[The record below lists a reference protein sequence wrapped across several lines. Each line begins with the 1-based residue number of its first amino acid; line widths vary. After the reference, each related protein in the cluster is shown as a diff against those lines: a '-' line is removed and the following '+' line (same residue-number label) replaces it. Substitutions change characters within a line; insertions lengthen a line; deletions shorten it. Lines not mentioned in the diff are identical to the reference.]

1 MTRRQLREVATS
13 LAVTVLGATIL
24 AFGCMP
30 EDPPPSVG
38 QLDQASQNNPK
49 PDEAN

>member
-1 MTRRQLREVATS
+1 MTRRQLLEA
-13 LAVTVLGATIL
+13 LAATVLCGSIL
-24 AFGCMP
+24 TFGCMP

-49 PDEAN
+49 PNEAN

>member
-1 MTRRQLREVATS
+1 MTRRQLLEA
-13 LAVTVLGATIL
+13 LAVTVLCGSIL

-38 QLDQASQNNPK
+38 QLDQASQNK
-49 PDEAN
+49 QESGH